1 MTAVLMTPP
10 YVEFMDANGDPLA
23 GGKVYA
29 YEAGTLT
36 PKNTFT
42 DSTEATPNTNPVIL
56 DSAGR
61 ASIWINGSYD
71 FVIKTSADATIRTAE
86 DVTSFSTSA
95 TNLNSLLPP
104 QTGNAGKFLT
114 TDGVNSS
121 WGTSSGVTLGTPVAT
136 TSGTAIDFTGLP
148 AGVKQIIISLEG
160 VDQSATGFY
169 YLQIGDSGGIE
180 TTNYSTNYAN
190 FTNAA
195 AVAVSGGATEPAFY
209 IPQYSGGEPV
219 SGTAILTLID
229 ASTYTWACV
238 SISKFATN
246 QLSVTSSTKSL
257 SATLDMVRFAVQ
269 SGAFTAGKINIQYQ

>member
-71 FVIKTSADATIRTAE
+71 FVIKTSADVTIRTAE

-121 WGTSSGVTLGTPVAT
+121 WATNANKVLKVQTFLSST
-136 TSGTAIDFTGLP
+136 TWTCP
-148 AGVKQIIISLEG
+148 AGVTSI
-160 VDQSATGFY
+160 
-169 YLQIGDSGGIE
+169 YLDGCGGGGG
-180 TTNYSTNYAN
+180 AG
-190 FTNAA
+190 
-195 AVAVSGGATEPAFY
+195 GGATIAPGGGGGGAQAVKGTNLTVVPATVY
-209 IPQYSGGEPV
+209 TVTIGAGGTGATG
-219 SGTAILTLID
+219 SANNGTAGGSTSLVTLI
-229 ASTYTWACV
+229 T
-238 SISKFATN
+238 
-246 QLSVTSSTKSL
+246 
-257 SATLDMVRFAVQ
+257 
-269 SGAFTAGKINIQYQ
+269 